1 MSSRNLPLAPACPPP
16 ATPGLP
22 RRRSF
27 GVVLPTFPQSRPD
40 WSVLPAEIAA
50 SEAAGASAFWAC
62 DHLLWHGPV
71 LECFTALAIAA
82 TSTRDAVIGSAV
94 VQLPLRS
101 TAAVARAAAS
111 LQSLSDGRFVL
122 GVGAG
127 IHEGEYR
134 LAGADF
140 GRRGHD
146 LDEAVGRLRE
156 LWASSEGPYAMLPE
170 AGRIPV
176 WVGGASDAARK
187 RAARTGDGWIPMF
200 LGPDRLRVAFEH
212 LAAETASAGRPA
224 DAVTKALL
232 VFVSVG
238 PDRAAARSQGLG
250 WMSTLYRLP
259 PEKFERH
266 LIAGEPGEVADGLAA
281 LHDAGADH
289 LCLFVADDR
298 PSRQI
303 ELLAPHVAGAAA

>member
-1 MSSRNLPLAPACPPP
+1 MSSKNLPLTPARP
-16 ATPGLP
+16 ALATSGP

-27 GVVLPTFPQSRPD
+27 GVVLPTFPQGHPD

-50 SEAAGASAFWAC
+50 AEAAGASAFWAC

-71 LECFTALAIAA
+71 LECFTALAIASTA
-82 TSTRDAVIGSAV
+82 TREAVIGSAV
-94 VQLPLRS
+94 LQLPLRS

-111 LQSLSDGRFVL
+111 LQSLSGGRFVL

-127 IHEGEYR
+127 IHEGEYQA
-134 LAGADF
+134 AGADF
-140 GRRGHD
+140 ERRGHD
-146 LDEAVGRLRE
+146 LDRAVDRLRE
-156 LWASSEGPYAMLPE
+156 LWASEAPYALLPE
-170 AGRIPV
+170 TGRIPI
-176 WVGGASDAARK
+176 WVGGASDAARR
-187 RAARTGDGWIPMF
+187 RAARAGDGWIPMF
-200 LGPDRLRVAFEH
+200 LGPDRLRAAFEQ
-212 LAAETASAGRPA
+212 LAAETAIAERPA
-224 DAVTKALL
+224 DAVSRAVL
-232 VFVSVG
+232 VFVSVD
-238 PDRAAARSQGLG
+238 PDREAARSRGLG

-259 PEKFERH
+259 PAKFERH
-266 LIAGEPGEVADGLAA
+266 LLAGEPGEVADGLAA